1 MMTKLRHGLILALF
15 ALPSWAQIP
24 QSEDEPQTV
33 TVTGTRIQR
42 LDYEATSP
50 LITVSSEAIRASG
63 ALNTE
68 AVLNALP
75 QVVPGL
81 SATSNN
87 PSDGTATV
95 DLRGLG
101 PIRTLVL
108 INGKRLNPSVKDGTV
123 DLNNIPA
130 RLIERVEVT
139 TGGASAVYGSD
150 AIAGV
155 VNFIMKDDFNGMD
168 IGAQFG
174 QSARSDGSDRQIHL
188 LVGGNFADGTEN
200 LRGFGSW

>member
-1 MMTKLRHGLILALF
+1 MMKSLRHGLILA
-15 ALPSWAQIP
+15 AIAVPVWAQTQP
-24 QSEDEPQTV
+24 NEEGSQTV

-42 LDYEATSP
+42 PDYEATNP
-50 LITVSSEAIRASG
+50 LITVSSDAIRASG

-101 PIRTLVL
+101 PVRTLVL
-108 INGKRLNPSVKDGTV
+108 INGKRLNPSVNDGTV

-150 AIAGV
+150 ALAGV

-174 QSARSDGSDRQIHL
+174 QSARSDGSDR
-188 LVGGNFADGTEN
+188 
-200 LRGFGSW
+200 